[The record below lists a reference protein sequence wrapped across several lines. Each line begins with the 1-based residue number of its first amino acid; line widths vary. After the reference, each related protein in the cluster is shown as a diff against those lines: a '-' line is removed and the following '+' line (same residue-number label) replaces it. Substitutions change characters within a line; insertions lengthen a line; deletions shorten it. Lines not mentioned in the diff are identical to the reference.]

1 MELIEKIVLLER
13 AVSELIKNWERFFSG
28 ISKVPPLTERDRIA
42 RRLRL
47 LTEQTVHRRAE
58 QFRIEQLQ
66 HRFMTYSQ
74 NWERMLREQEE
85 GRGPDHHA
93 EASGAITIPED
104 LDAAAVPPVD
114 ETAGDELFD
123 RYLDAKREHG
133 LDVRVDRETFEEQI
147 AVQRQKIE
155 ERVGRK
161 VRFEVQV
168 VNGKVRVVARK
179 SKKKK
184 QQE

>member
-1 MELIEKIVLLER
+1 MEMIEQIGLLER
-13 AVSELIKNWERFFSG
+13 AVSEHIKDWERFFSG

-85 GRGPDHHA
+85 GRGPEHHA
-93 EASGAITIPED
+93 EASGAVPILKEI
-104 LDAAAVPPVD
+104 DAADVPPVD
-114 ETAGDELFD
+114 ETAADELFD

-133 LDVRVDRETFEEQI
+133 LDIRVDRETFEEQI

-155 ERVGRK
+155 ERIGRK

-168 VNGKVRVVARK
+168 VDGKVRVVARK

-184 QQE
+184 QE

>member
-1 MELIEKIVLLER
+1 MEMIEQIGLLER
-13 AVSELIKNWERFFSG
+13 AVSEHIKDWERFFSG

-85 GRGPDHHA
+85 GRGPEHHA
-93 EASGAITIPED
+93 EASGAVPILKEI
-104 LDAAAVPPVD
+104 DAADVPPVD
-114 ETAGDELFD
+114 ETAADELFD
-123 RYLDAKREHG
+123 RYLDAKREPG
-133 LDVRVDRETFEEQI
+133 CDIRVDRETFEEQI

-155 ERVGRK
+155 ERIGRK

-168 VNGKVRVVARK
+168 VDGKVRVVARK

-184 QQE
+184 QE